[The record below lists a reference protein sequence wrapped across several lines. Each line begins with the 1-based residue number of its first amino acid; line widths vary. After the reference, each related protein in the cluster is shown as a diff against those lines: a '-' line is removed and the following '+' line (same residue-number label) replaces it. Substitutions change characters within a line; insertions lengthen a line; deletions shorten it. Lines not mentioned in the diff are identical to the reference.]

1 MSGLP
6 QTSKMESFTTIVN
19 DSLMKKK
26 KSFFWKMK
34 EFSFEPY
41 FELVESYFEPQNV
54 IMQTI
59 LYFG

>member
-1 MSGLP
+1 
-6 QTSKMESFTTIVN
+6 
-19 DSLMKKK
+19 
-26 KSFFWKMK
+26 MK

-59 LYFG
+59 LFFG